1 MLTCVRHWSRSS
13 GWEKKMLTQL
23 QARKRKGDKDV
34 VSNKDDFLVSN
45 RNLLKLEMI
54 SWKGTRYLNSETW
67 QEVWLGYER
76 DWHQEQESFELR
88 WFYLS
93 TEDWMISISFS
104 GHSNAILLS
113 LPSMPFSILECIRP
127 EHGHSRLRLY
137 CAETDRF
144 SNSDFYV
151 KKGKNIP
158 CKTRARDP
166 SNPNN
171 LWQRAWELWLNSH
184 LAGVAGKSLKKGS
197 KPCKNWVQGKGEN
210 VQHRKLSGTYIILMY
225 SRMW

>member
-1 MLTCVRHWSRSS
+1 MEGHQVSQFRDLAGSVVR
-13 GWEKKMLTQL
+13 L
-23 QARKRKGDKDV
+23 RKG
-34 VSNKDDFLVSN
+34 LAPGT
-45 RNLLKLEMI
+45 RKLWTEMI
-54 SWKGTRYLNSETW
+54 
-67 QEVWLGYER
+67 
-76 DWHQEQESFELR
+76 
-88 WFYLS
+88 LS
-93 TEDWMISISFS
+93 VNRGLSDLHLFFS

-158 CKTRARDP
+158 CSKTRARDP

-184 LAGVAGKSLKKGS
+184 LAGVAGKSLKKGN
-197 KPCKNWVQGKGEN
+197 KPCKNWVQGEGEN